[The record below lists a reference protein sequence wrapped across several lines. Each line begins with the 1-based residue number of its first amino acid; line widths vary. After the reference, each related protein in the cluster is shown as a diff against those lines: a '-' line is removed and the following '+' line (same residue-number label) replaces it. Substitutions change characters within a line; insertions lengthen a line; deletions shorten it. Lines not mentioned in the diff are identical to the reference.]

1 MIYAEDDIN
10 FDTLTDGEFEE
21 MCLDLLLR
29 LGFHSPVWRLG
40 GADNGRDIEVNFSV
54 VNPLVQSYTE
64 KWFIE
69 CKRHSTGINVTDLD
83 TKIAW
88 ANAER
93 PNHLVFITSSYLTNN
108 TRVWLEKIIDLHKPF
123 YKIHCIEGKTLKIF
137 LIEFQDITAKYF
149 GDNYSKLLRVSIE
162 AWQSLDLVPEV
173 ETLFLFYKNLDPRRL
188 TLEELAF
195 LWCMYH
201 LKSEEIEEWCS
212 DPFKDILPEDK
223 PFSFNHLFDY
233 ILEKGDKVIQPI
245 FQTDNFGTRCT
256 RSSILLSEGALTI
269 KRRTPYKAI
278 YVALLSSREGLLE
291 VLIKYDKIFSVK
303 IRWFNVSQLEKLK
316 RDSY

>member
-29 LGFHSPVWRLG
+29 LGFHSHIWRLG

-54 VNPLVQSYTE
+54 VNPLVPSYTE

-108 TRVWLEKIIDLHKPF
+108 TRVWLEKIIDLQKPF
-123 YKIHCIEGKTLKIF
+123 YKIHCIEGKALKYF
-137 LIEFQDITAKYF
+137 LIKFQDITAKYF
-149 GDNYSKLLRVSIE
+149 GDKYSKLLRVSRE
-162 AWQSLDLVPEV
+162 AWQSLDIVPEA
-173 ETLFLFYKNLDPRRL
+173 ETLFLLYKNLDPRRL
-188 TLEELAF
+188 TSEELAF

-201 LKSEEIEEWCS
+201 LKSEELEEWCS

-223 PFSFNHLFDY
+223 PFPVNYLFNYL
-233 ILEKGDKVIQPI
+233 LEKGDKVLQPI
-245 FQTDNFGTRCT
+245 FQTDNFGT
-256 RSSILLSEGALTI
+256 SQSILLNEGTLTI
-269 KRRTPYKAI
+269 KPKRLYKAI
-278 YVALLSSREGLLE
+278 YVAFLSSREGLLE
-291 VLIKYDKIFSVK
+291 VLIKYDKNFSVK